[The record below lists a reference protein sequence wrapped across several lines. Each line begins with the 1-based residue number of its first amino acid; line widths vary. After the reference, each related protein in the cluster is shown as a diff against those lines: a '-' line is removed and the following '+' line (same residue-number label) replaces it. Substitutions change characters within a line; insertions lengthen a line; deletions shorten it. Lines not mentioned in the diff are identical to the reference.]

1 MAAANRLAAERDK
14 KAREEMKKVK
24 RLKQEARDRGEDVS
38 SEDDDDDDDDDDD
51 EVAVDVDWG
60 VLEDED
66 TLTSGHPSVQG
77 PFPFH
82 AEGSGSMRSVE
93 AGESAASHGM
103 PAEDRWMGEGG
114 LAATNP
120 EATMEGSSSG
130 ATPREMM
137 EGDGSGAGPDEMNPP
152 APEQGAG
159 MKRSRPDE
167 SGQGS
172 RDPSPKCFHRPRTLT

>member
-14 KAREEMKKVK
+14 KAKEEMKKAK

-93 AGESAASHGM
+93 AGESASSRGVL
-103 PAEDRWMGEGG
+103 AEDRWMGKGEPV
-114 LAATNP
+114 AAIP
-120 EATMEGSSSG
+120 EATMKGSSSG
-130 ATPREMM
+130 AAPRETM
-137 EGDGSGAGPDEMNPP
+137 EGDGSGAAPDETMERSDSGAAPDEMDPLP
-152 APEQGAG
+152 
-159 MKRSRPDE
+159 RSR
-167 SGQGS
+167 G
-172 RDPSPKCFHRPRTLT
+172 